1 MKCRRCQGIM
11 VEERIFTRDGG
22 TPMCRCVH
30 CGDLVDTVVISN
42 RDRPSSPFPKT
53 QSGRDR
59 YY

>member
-22 TPMCRCVH
+22 TRMTRCVH

-42 RDRPSSPFPKT
+42 RNRPAPDFPKAPG
-53 QSGRDR
+53 SRDR